1 LPRTIPGRHFARNL
15 ITRRS
20 LILQLVK
27 RDFQQRYVG
36 SVAGW
41 LWGLIHPLVL
51 LVSYVFVFG
60 VILKVPP
67 PGAITNNYPI
77 WLFAGMLPWLLFSET
92 VLRSSA
98 SLVEQSNL
106 ITKTVFPSEIV
117 PVSIFLSSLL
127 SHVLA
132 LGLVVA
138 AAAIFLRHV
147 SVLLLLL
154 PLFLFLLGLVAV
166 GFGWIAAALH
176 VYLRDTAQV
185 LAVMLTFWFWITP
198 VFITADRFPEKA
210 RFLLRINPLAYFV
223 DAYREMLLG
232 HVAPLRD
239 LGIAAAWAT
248 VIFICGGLC
257 FRYLKRGFAD
267 VL

>member
-1 LPRTIPGRHFARNL
+1 
-15 ITRRS
+15 
-20 LILQLVK
+20 
-27 RDFQQRYVG
+27 
-36 SVAGW
+36 
-41 LWGLIHPLVL
+41 
-51 LVSYVFVFG
+51 
-60 VILKVPP
+60 
-67 PGAITNNYPI
+67 
-77 WLFAGMLPWLLFSET
+77 
-92 VLRSSA
+92 
-98 SLVEQSNL
+98 
-106 ITKTVFPSEIV
+106 
-117 PVSIFLSSLL
+117 
-127 SHVLA
+127 
-132 LGLVVA
+132 
-138 AAAIFLRHV
+138 
-147 SVLLLLL
+147 LLLL
-154 PLFLFLLGLVAV
+154 GLIAV

-232 HVAPLRD
+232 HMVPLRD
-239 LGIAAAWAT
+239 LGIAAAYAT